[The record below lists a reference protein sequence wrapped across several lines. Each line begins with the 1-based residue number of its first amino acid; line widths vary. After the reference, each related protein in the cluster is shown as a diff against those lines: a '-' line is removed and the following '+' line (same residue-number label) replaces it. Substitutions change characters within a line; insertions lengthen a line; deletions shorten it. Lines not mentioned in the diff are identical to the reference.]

1 MSDDTM
7 QNYEVLF
14 AVYGT
19 EDGAAGAVEQLRQM
33 DKDKTI
39 DIVDAAT
46 LVKDAE
52 GHTSVKQESLPT
64 VKGGLGVG
72 ALIGGAIGLLFPPS
86 ILASAAIGAGIGAG
100 TAKLAQMALEDDDL
114 KEAADQLEPGS
125 SAFIAIVENK
135 WAEQLK
141 TAISGY
147 DKLAEHAMGAEAAG
161 VIGSVETDEGSA
173 VYGTAVSADGAAVDF
188 GAVTDGETVA
198 GQVTAAAV
206 DDEGNVAID
215 QRAGVATTDDEGN
228 VAGVVQETAAA
239 MDADGNVVAAQAT
252 GAGVAPAASDDDAG
266 DDGDDSDDDS

>member
-1 MSDDTM
+1 MTDDTM

-14 AVYGT
+14 AVYDS
-19 EDGAAGAVEQLRQM
+19 EDGAAGAVEQLKQM

-39 DIVDAAT
+39 DIIDAAT
-46 LVKDAE
+46 LVKDAD
-52 GHTSVKQESLPT
+52 GHTSVKQESLPS
-64 VKGGLGVG
+64 VKKGLGVG
-72 ALIGGAIGLLFPPS
+72 ALIGGAVGLLFPPS

-100 TAKLAQMALEDDDL
+100 TAKLAKMALEDDDL

-125 SAFIAIVENK
+125 SAFIAIVENT

-161 VIGSVETDEGSA
+161 VIGAVETEDGEA
-173 VYGTAVSADGAAVDF
+173 VYGTMASADGAAVDF
-188 GAVTDGETVA
+188 AAATDGDTVA

-215 QRAGVATTDDEGN
+215 QRAGVAAVDEEGN
-228 VAGVVQETAAA
+228 VSGVVQETAAA
-239 MDADGNVVAAQAT
+239 VDAEGNAVVEQVT
-252 GAGVAPAASDDDAG
+252 GAGVAPAASDDDESEE
-266 DDGDDSDDDS
+266 SDDDS